1 VRRGLNLSS
10 VGGGKHLAAARQIL
24 WLLAAFHRGVLAGCL
39 IDFLARREF
48 VAAADA
54 FSAGWKQADHGRRAV
69 RLLVRADRWHA
80 VGD

>member
-1 VRRGLNLSS
+1 
-10 VGGGKHLAAARQIL
+10 LAAARQIL
-24 WLLAAFHRGVLAGCL
+24 WLLTAFYRGVLAGCR

-48 VAAADA
+48 IAAADA
-54 FSAGWKQADHGRRAV
+54 FSACWKQTDHGRSAV